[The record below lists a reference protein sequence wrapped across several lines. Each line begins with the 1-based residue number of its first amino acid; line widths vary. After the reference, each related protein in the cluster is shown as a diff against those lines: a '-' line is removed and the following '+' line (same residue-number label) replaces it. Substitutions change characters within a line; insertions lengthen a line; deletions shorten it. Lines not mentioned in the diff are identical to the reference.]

1 MCDYALHI
9 SWRIPMSLYRYHEFV
24 LLYIHSAGSDD
35 TERLLILIVSYKLVN
50 KSNPQK
56 VAILKVIA
64 SEV

>member
-9 SWRIPMSLYRYHEFV
+9 SWRIPMSLYREFV

-56 VAILKVIA
+56 VAIVKVIT